1 MTAQQETTQEPRF
14 ISDMSMASR
23 CILSSVHTAL
33 RFPVPDLRTS
43 RPPGP
48 MLLLLDFLR
57 PAPIPPA
64 LPMSIV
70 AFSFSE
76 AFRDG
81 DRPPPPMDFRVLRVA
96 GNVTSPWDDIVVK
109 CDCSPKTIKTVC
121 CFLSSRKKVLW
132 NYINATGTCTLKDAP
147 GRGRA
152 TVRIRDTCINR
163 GAISLVRACKVNKC
177 KPHYSCCADFAKS
190 HGDGVAGSLHC
201 GAGICHLAGGF
212 GRLVGTSVACT
223 PFHTFSTPAP
233 KNHSPLAKFGNRE
246 IRHSIT
252 TDSHDNSTSWVKP
265 PDRQDGY
272 RTDRA
277 ERARFP
283 EAAS

>member
-1 MTAQQETTQEPRF
+1 VTAQQETTQEPRF

-64 LPMSIV
+64 LPMSMV
-70 AFSFSE
+70 AFSFSD

-152 TVRIRDTCINR
+152 TGRIRDACISR
-163 GAISLVRACKVNKC
+163 GAISLARA
-177 KPHYSCCADFAKS
+177 YKS
-190 HGDGVAGSLHC
+190 KQMQAPLFLLCRLCQEPWRRC
-201 GAGICHLAGGF
+201 GWVLALWGRHLPLGWRVWQAGGHKC
-212 GRLVGTSVACT
+212 GL
-223 PFHTFSTPAP
+223 HTIPHFFDSSP
-233 KNHSPLAKFGNRE
+233 KKSFPISKIRE
-246 IRHSIT
+246 PR
-252 TDSHDNSTSWVKP
+252 NSTFNHHRLS
-265 PDRQDGY
+265 RQQHILGETT
-272 RTDRA
+272 RPTRWL
-277 ERARFP
+277 P
-283 EAAS
+283 N